1 MKKYLILSAI
11 FLGLVL
17 VGAVSYVEPFTNNV
31 DVNDYNISNADWISA
46 NYFNGTLTGESEADM
61 NWTFNQNYPAACP
74 GSSAITKLNDSVT
87 CSDLWVDVAGDTMTG
102 DFAVNNTFYVNATS
116 NKVGIWTTSP
126 DDLLHLKQ
134 TTDNVFLKLETAG
147 SRYTGIYFN
156 NEDPAGRIMYYH
168 GDDSM
173 QFDTKSKFTFEG
185 GEFGIGLTS
194 PTEKL
199 HVAGNIFLQNDSDK
213 LFFGQ
218 AKDVSI
224 SYDGSNTLF
233 TNEVGSGDFIF
244 PVFRVGSGIENYGRI
259 VWNATADYLKLY
271 TVENGT
277 VYNNILILK
286 KGNVGIGAID
296 PVNKLN
302 VIGDGNFTGNVTAEN
317 VYLPA
322 YLRVA
327 SNSTI
332 PVIGISNWTNI
343 TFSKQ
348 APSLKENIEHTWN
361 DSTNTTITINDA
373 GVYQIS
379 YSISIQDTSALPTAH
394 VAFRLMDGGNPIQ
407 GSYSEIDT
415 SKQNEEIF
423 IHSSFITSFEAG
435 GTAHL
440 QFTASDVDVS
450 VIPHGTY
457 QTSPSSAQISINK
470 ISN

>member
-61 NWTFNQNYPAACP
+61 NWTFLKNYPTACP
-74 GSSAITKLNDSVT
+74 GSSAITALNDSVT
-87 CSDLWVDVAGDTMTG
+87 CSDLWVDVAGDNMTG
-102 DFAVNNTFYVNATS
+102 QLRITDQLWVNSPIVDAQIRLASADTYKWLYGNDASESHAFYIRA
-116 NKVGIWTTSP
+116 
-126 DDLLHLKQ
+126 
-134 TTDNVFLKLETAG
+134 AG
-147 SRYTGIYFN
+147 
-156 NEDPAGRIMYYH
+156 
-168 GDDSM
+168 GDAEQRVTILQNGD
-173 QFDTKSKFTFEG
+173 
-185 GEFGIGLTS
+185 FGISALLPS
-194 PTEKL
+194 EKL

-218 AKDVSI
+218 AKDVSMNFNGT
-224 SYDGSNTLF
+224 DFVETA
-233 TNEVGSGDFIF
+233 EVGSFSRF
-244 PVFRVGSGIENYGRI
+244 
-259 VWNATADYLKLY
+259 WNGFT
-271 TVENGT
+271 NFFFS
-277 VYNNILILK
+277 
-286 KGNVGIGAID
+286 GNVD
-296 PVNKLN
+296 VE
-302 VIGDGNFTGNVTAEN
+302 GNVTAEN

-348 APSLKENIEHTWN
+348 APTLKENIEHTWN

-379 YSISIQDTSALPTAH
+379 YSISIKDASPSPDAH
-394 VAFRLMDGGNPIQ
+394 VGFRLMDGGTFIS

-415 SKQNEEIF
+415 SKENEEIF
-423 IHSSFITSFEAG
+423 IEKSFITSFEAG

-457 QTSPSSAQISINK
+457 QASPSSAQISIHK